1 MELFLLT
8 LLPYLLFIAY
18 KSKKSLHMLQQNY
31 YDESNR
37 YFLWILKN
45 PKKVWLEVDFVF
57 PLLAILF
64 FVSKDISLV
73 IFLGFYLVLTY
84 IYMIKVRKEQV
95 KKPLV
100 VTARVKRLMVTI
112 FLIYVAIIAPMAILY
127 IDEMIV
133 VNYLFLGFV
142 GYLNYLVVLAANCI
156 NKPIEKL
163 VYLSYKRQATKKL
176 KAYNIPVI
184 GITGSYGKT
193 SSKNIVNDILSI
205 KFNSFATP
213 KNFNTTYGLINTVNN
228 YLDKFSNL
236 FIAELGAF
244 KKGEIKKSCKFIK
257 PTHGILTSIGQAH
270 LESFGSQENIQKG
283 KFELIESLPSDGFA
297 ILNGDDEYQVSYKL
311 KNKCNVYWIGIN
323 NKDVD
328 LCATDIKL
336 SHQGTTF
343 KVKFKDDEK
352 EYEFKTR
359 LLGNHNVYNLLA
371 GILLGKLLGMSI
383 VELQRGVSKVR
394 TIEHRLE
401 LKKLGDLNIIDDAYN
416 SNPVGSKAAVEVL
429 GMMPGM
435 KIIVT
440 PGMIELGE
448 EQYNLNKKFGTYIAD
463 NVDYVILIGKEQTKP
478 IYDGLV
484 SKNFSEE
491 KIFVLNDVK
500 EAFPLMRKL
509 SDGETYVLLENDLP
523 DLFNE

>member
-18 KSKKSLHMLQQNY
+18 KSKKSLNMLQQNY

-64 FVSKDISLV
+64 LVSKDISLV

-84 IYMIKVRKEQV
+84 IYMIKIRREQV

-127 IDEMIV
+127 IDEMII

-311 KNKCNVYWIGIN
+311 KNNCNVYWIGIN